1 MWRKIKIIIACWGT
15 VISIAIIFSILLI
28 LLGVEDG
35 IELFFYL
42 HFTVGAVIIF
52 FIFWPFYSKRLK

>member
-1 MWRKIKIIIACWGT
+1 MWRKIKIIIACCGT

-28 LLGVEDG
+28 LLGLEER

-42 HFTVGAVIIF
+42 HFTVGTVIIF